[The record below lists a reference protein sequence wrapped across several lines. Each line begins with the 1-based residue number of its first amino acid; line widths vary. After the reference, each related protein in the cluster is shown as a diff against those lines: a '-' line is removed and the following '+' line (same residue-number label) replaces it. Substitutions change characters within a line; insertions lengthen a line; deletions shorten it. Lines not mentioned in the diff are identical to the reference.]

1 MAQVKIGGLAQP
13 VWIDGGVVDLAAGT
27 SVNVRMLDENGTP
40 YGVKHIDNKIR
51 VSSVPYYTDIAKG
64 NIPNH
69 TAVNKFGHNSAVGA
83 TLEPVWD
90 FSGVY
95 DYLADDTFA
104 TMYISSDD
112 GLDQGMTYEVSGIDS
127 DYNASTVTVT
137 TDGSDGNTFVAL
149 SSGAADNQWW
159 RIFRALNTSG
169 TAAQGNI
176 YISKDN
182 TDVGGNGIPDDTADI
197 QAQVVIGLEQT
208 LMAQWTCPV
217 DNQAFLT
224 HLYASTS
231 TVKVTE
237 IHLYTRPFGGVF
249 NIKYII
255 TLNASAYAQR
265 YDFPLN
271 ISAKSD
277 IRIMASAV
285 GSGGEVSAG
294 FDLWYETS

>member
-1 MAQVKIGGLAQP
+1 MKSRTGGVARP
-13 VWIDGGVVDLAAGT
+13 VWVDGGVVDLAAGA
-27 SVNVRMLDENGTP
+27 SVNVRMLDENGVP

-51 VSSVPYYTDIAKG
+51 VSSVPYYVDIAEG
-64 NIPNH
+64 LVPNH
-69 TAVNKFGHNSAVGA
+69 TPVNKFGHNSAVGA

-90 FSGVY
+90 FSSVY

-112 GLDQGMTYEVSGIDS
+112 SLDQGMTYEVSGIDS

-137 TDGSDGNTFVAL
+137 TDGTDGNTFVAL
-149 SSGAADNQWW
+149 TSGAADNQWW

-169 TAAQGNI
+169 TVAQGNI

-182 TDVGGNGIPDDTADI
+182 TDVGGNGVPDDTLDI
-197 QAQVVIGLEQT
+197 QAMILVGFEQT

-217 DNQAFLT
+217 DNKAFLT

-231 TVKVTE
+231 TTKVTE
-237 IHLYTRPFGGVF
+237 IHLYVRPFGSVW

-255 TLNASAYAQR
+255 TLNASAYTHR

-271 ISAKSD
+271 IFAKSD
-277 IRIMASAV
+277 IRILASAV
-285 GSGGEVSAG
+285 GAGGEVSAG
-294 FDLWYETS
+294 FDLWHEVT